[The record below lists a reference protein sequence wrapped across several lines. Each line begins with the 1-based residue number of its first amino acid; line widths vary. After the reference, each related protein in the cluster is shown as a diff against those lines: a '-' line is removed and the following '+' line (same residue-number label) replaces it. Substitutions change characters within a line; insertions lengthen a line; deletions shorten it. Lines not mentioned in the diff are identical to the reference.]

1 MTSRLLAAALALS
14 TAMGLGSCVLTT
26 ATADQAPLAQPQ
38 VVVDFDSYGLRRVGV
53 VPVIGHEY
61 GEQTNDAIQDALRA
75 EFAARGRFEVV
86 VLDTEDL
93 SRLEPMRAW
102 SRGWYRP
109 RTILE
114 LSRRHRL
121 DGLLIGTVT
130 DRQAHPPQR
139 LGLTL
144 DLVASQTG
152 QTIWSSSVS
161 LDASEERTRRSVE
174 DWAERAVGDVT
185 EASWETLLLSPRR
198 FARFAAREL
207 ARTLP

>member
-1 MTSRLLAAALALS
+1 MSRALLAAAALALC
-14 TAMGLGSCVLTT
+14 SCVVTT
-26 ATADQAPLAQPQ
+26 STVDQAPLAQPQ
-38 VVVDFDSYGLRRVGV
+38 VVVDFDSYSLRRVGV
-53 VPVIGHEY
+53 VPVTGHEY
-61 GEQTNDAIQDALRA
+61 GEQTNDDLQDALRA
-75 EFAARGRFEVV
+75 EFAARGAFEVV
-86 VLDTEDL
+86 ILEASDL
-93 SRLEPMRAW
+93 ARLEPMRAW

-152 QTIWSSSVS
+152 QTIWSSNLS
-161 LDASEERTRRSVE
+161 LDASEERTRRSVQ
-174 DWAERAVGDVT
+174 DWAERAVGDVS
-185 EASWETLLLSPRR
+185 ESSWETLLLSPRR

>member
-1 MTSRLLAAALALS
+1 MSRALLAAAAL
-14 TAMGLGSCVLTT
+14 GLCSCVVTT
-26 ATADQAPLAQPQ
+26 STVDQAPLAQPQ
-38 VVVDFDSYGLRRVGV
+38 VVVDFDSYDLRRVGV
-53 VPVIGHEY
+53 VPVTGHEY
-61 GEQTNDAIQDALRA
+61 GEQTNDDLQDALRA
-75 EFAARGRFEVV
+75 EFAARGAFEVV
-86 VLDTEDL
+86 ILEASDL
-93 SRLEPMRAW
+93 ARLEPMRAW

-152 QTIWSSSVS
+152 QTIWSSNLS
-161 LDASEERTRRSVE
+161 LDASEERTRRSVQ
-174 DWAERAVGDVT
+174 DWAERAVGDVS
-185 EASWETLLLSPRR
+185 ESSWETLLLSPRR